1 MTMNILISGSS
12 GLVGS
17 ALVPSLVAHG
27 HKIMRLVRRQ
37 GATGTPEIHWDPA
50 GTLDP
55 AALDGFDAVVHLA
68 GESIA
73 GRWTPAKKARIRHS
87 RVQGTRTVATAM
99 AKCARPPGILICASA
114 VGYYGDRG
122 QEVLT
127 EASPPGTG
135 FLAETCQEWE
145 AASAAALAVG
155 VRVVQLRFG
164 MILSRNG
171 GALKLMLPPFRLGL
185 GGRLGSGR
193 QYMSWISIEDVVGVI
208 QHALTTDSVKG
219 PANAVSPV
227 AVTNAEF
234 TKTLGGVLRRPT
246 IFPMPAFAVRTLFG
260 EMGQE
265 LLLASQRVLPERLRQ
280 SGYSFRHPELEQAL
294 RALL

>member
-55 AALDGFDAVVHLA
+55 AALDGFDAVIHLA

-73 GRWTPAKKARIRHS
+73 ARWTPARKARIRDS

-122 QEVLT
+122 EEILT

-135 FLAETCQEWE
+135 FLAETCREWE

-155 VRVVQLRFG
+155 VRVVPLRFG
-164 MILSRNG
+164 IILSKNG
-171 GALKLMLPPFRLGL
+171 GALKMMLPPFRLGL

-208 QHALTTDSVKG
+208 QHALTNESLKG

-227 AVTNAEF
+227 TVTNAEF
-234 TKTLGGVLRRPT
+234 TQTLGRVLGRPT
-246 IFPMPAFAVRTLFG
+246 ILPVPTLAVRTLFG

-265 LLLASQRVLPERLRQ
+265 LLLASQGVLPERLRQ

>member
-1 MTMNILISGSS
+1 MNILISGSS

-17 ALVPSLVAHG
+17 ALVPALVAG
-27 HKIMRLVRRQ
+27 AHKVMRLVRQ
-37 GATGTPEIHWDPA
+37 QPAAGTPEIHWDPA

-55 AALDGFDAVVHLA
+55 AALDGFDAVIHLA

-73 GRWTPAKKARIRHS
+73 ARWTPARKARIRDS

-122 QEVLT
+122 EEILT

-135 FLAETCQEWE
+135 FLAETCREWE

-155 VRVVQLRFG
+155 VRVVPLRFG
-164 MILSRNG
+164 IILSKNG
-171 GALKLMLPPFRLGL
+171 GALKMMLPPFRLGL

-208 QHALTTDSVKG
+208 QHALTNESLKG

-227 AVTNAEF
+227 TVTNAEF
-234 TKTLGGVLRRPT
+234 TQTLGRVLGRPT
-246 IFPMPAFAVRTLFG
+246 ILPVPTLAVRTLFG
-260 EMGQE
+260 EMGRE
-265 LLLASQRVLPERLRQ
+265 LLLASQGVLPERLRQ